1 MRLSVIGTLIA
12 LLAIGGAAD
21 GTQGTEAKA
30 ATPDASDGARI
41 EGRRLFTGGTTPSCA
56 VCHTLRDAGGSGKV
70 GPDLD
75 ELKPDAG
82 RVANAVQNGFENMPA
97 FGNALSPAQ
106 IDTLAR
112 YVAGA
117 AGEVVPR
124 RDPPRLRLVG
134 GMPITVA
141 AGLVTVLCAAIH
153 VDGDRL
159 AFLWTGSCTAPG
171 CRSPELRPPRKS
183 SSLVNRGDSHSG
195 CSAYLCASLRSTN
208 GQRGVRMWN
217 IASH

>member
-21 GTQGTEAKA
+21 GTQDTEAKA
-30 ATPDASDGARI
+30 TS

-75 ELKPDAG
+75 ELKPDAA

-106 IDTLAR
+106 IDALAR

-117 AGEVVPR
+117 
-124 RDPPRLRLVG
+124 
-134 GMPITVA
+134 
-141 AGLVTVLCAAIH
+141 
-153 VDGDRL
+153 
-159 AFLWTGSCTAPG
+159 
-171 CRSPELRPPRKS
+171 
-183 SSLVNRGDSHSG
+183 
-195 CSAYLCASLRSTN
+195 
-208 GQRGVRMWN
+208 VRE
-217 IASH
+217 